1 MPLEVLG
8 DEVLVRSVP
17 GAETL
22 SPADSAVPTSD
33 MRNCV
38 SDMREREPEDAQG
51 PHKLGSWERVRVLG
65 GCFPPLCHSH
75 RHLLE
80 YIHSPKVSS
89 SACLAV

>member
-51 PHKLGSWERVRVLG
+51 PQAVPRPLDLGKEFAFWVAASLR
-65 GCFPPLCHSH
+65 
-75 RHLLE
+75 
-80 YIHSPKVSS
+80 
-89 SACLAV
+89 